1 MKNDVELEIKDN
13 DFLRQFET
21 RIDGQLVKLEYSL
34 HPRKIFLTKFVM
46 NENLKNC
53 GYDQKFMERV
63 FDKLSEQKIRVVP
76 TCPEVK
82 RFFKANKRKYKSLL
96 PIGINF

>member
-1 MKNDVELEIKDN
+1 MKNDVRLEIKNN
-13 DFLRQFET
+13 DFLRQFEM

-34 HPRKIFLTKFVM
+34 HPRKIFLTRLVM
-46 NENLKNC
+46 NDDLKSC
-53 GYDQKFMERV
+53 GYDQKFLEYV
-63 FDKLSEQKIRVVP
+63 FDELLEQKTRIVP

-82 RFFKANKRKYKSLL
+82 RFFKANKRKYKELL